1 MNTFIESNKGKH
13 FTLSDRISIEA
24 GIEKGWSFKRI
35 ADELG
40 KSPSSVSR
48 EVRRHLIFSPHY
60 YDDRSRRKTECI
72 YFSSC
77 SKQGVCGNLSCSSLC
92 SKCRSRKCASF
103 CPSFTTAKCELLKK
117 PPYVC
122 NACPKLRRCSHDFF
136 FYRAKHS
143 HDTSLELRSSSRSGI
158 NLSPEELDQL
168 DRLVSPLI
176 KKGQPLS
183 HIFLSHME
191 DIPCCQR
198 TLYSYVDKQ
207 YLSVIN
213 LDLPRKVR
221 YKKRKKKQ
229 LDTPVPGY
237 RKNRTYR
244 DLLDF
249 LASSPDASIVELDVV
264 EGAGGK
270 SGPVLLTLFFRNC
283 SLMLLFLLPGD
294 RRKYVQDVFDL
305 LLSELGPQTYSQ
317 LFPIILTDNGSS
329 FLDPSLFEMP
339 HRQDVLTKVFYCD
352 PMSSWQKGRLE
363 KNHEFIRYILPKG
376 TSFDSLTEQKVNLMM
391 NHINS
396 TARASLNGYT
406 PFQLALLLLDA
417 KLMSLMD
424 LRSVPADQVHLK
436 PDLIK

>member
-1 MNTFIESNKGKH
+1 M
-13 FTLSDRISIEA
+13 
-24 GIEKGWSFKRI
+24 
-35 ADELG
+35 
-40 KSPSSVSR
+40 
-48 EVRRHLIFSPHY
+48 
-60 YDDRSRRKTECI
+60 
-72 YFSSC
+72 
-77 SKQGVCGNLSCSSLC
+77 
-92 SKCRSRKCASF
+92 
-103 CPSFTTAKCELLKK
+103 
-117 PPYVC
+117 
-122 NACPKLRRCSHDFF
+122 
-136 FYRAKHS
+136 
-143 HDTSLELRSSSRSGI
+143 
-158 NLSPEELDQL
+158 
-168 DRLVSPLI
+168 
-176 KKGQPLS
+176 
-183 HIFLSHME
+183 
-191 DIPCCQR
+191 
-198 TLYSYVDKQ
+198 
-207 YLSVIN
+207 
-213 LDLPRKVR
+213 
-221 YKKRKKKQ
+221 
-229 LDTPVPGY
+229 
-237 RKNRTYR
+237 
-244 DLLDF
+244 
-249 LASSPDASIVELDVV
+249 

-339 HRQDVLTKVFYCD
+339 YRQDVLTKVFYCD

-396 TARASLNGYT
+396 TARASLNSCT

-424 LRSVPADQVHLK
+424 LRSVPADQIHLK

>member
-24 GIEKGWSFKRI
+24 GIEKGWSFKKI

-48 EVRRHLIFSPHY
+48 EVRRHLIFSLHY
-60 YDDRSRRKTECI
+60 YD
-72 YFSSC
+72 
-77 SKQGVCGNLSCSSLC
+77 
-92 SKCRSRKCASF
+92 
-103 CPSFTTAKCELLKK
+103 
-117 PPYVC
+117 
-122 NACPKLRRCSHDFF
+122 DFF

-249 LASSPDASIVELDVV
+249 LASSPDSSIVELDVV

-270 SGPVLLTLFFRNC
+270 SGPVLLTLFFRYC

-339 HRQDVLTKVFYCD
+339 HRQDVLTKVFYCA

-376 TSFDSLTEQKVNLMM
+376 TSFGSLTEQKVNLMM

-396 TARASLNGYT
+396 TARASLNGCT

-424 LRSVPADQVHLK
+424 LRSVPADQIHLK

>member
-1 MNTFIESNKGKH
+1 
-13 FTLSDRISIEA
+13 
-24 GIEKGWSFKRI
+24 
-35 ADELG
+35 
-40 KSPSSVSR
+40 
-48 EVRRHLIFSPHY
+48 
-60 YDDRSRRKTECI
+60 
-72 YFSSC
+72 
-77 SKQGVCGNLSCSSLC
+77 
-92 SKCRSRKCASF
+92 
-103 CPSFTTAKCELLKK
+103 
-117 PPYVC
+117 
-122 NACPKLRRCSHDFF
+122 
-136 FYRAKHS
+136 
-143 HDTSLELRSSSRSGI
+143 
-158 NLSPEELDQL
+158 
-168 DRLVSPLI
+168 
-176 KKGQPLS
+176 
-183 HIFLSHME
+183 ME

-249 LASSPDASIVELDVV
+249 LASSHDSSIVELDVV
-264 EGAGGK
+264 EGAGGQIR
-270 SGPVLLTLFFRNC
+270 SCPPYSVLSELFPDA
-283 SLMLLFLLPGD
+283 SFLLPGD

-396 TARASLNGYT
+396 TARASLNGCT

-424 LRSVPADQVHLK
+424 LRSVPADQIHLK

>member
-24 GIEKGWSFKRI
+24 GIEKGWSFKKI

-60 YDDRSRRKTECI
+60 YD
-72 YFSSC
+72 
-77 SKQGVCGNLSCSSLC
+77 
-92 SKCRSRKCASF
+92 
-103 CPSFTTAKCELLKK
+103 
-117 PPYVC
+117 
-122 NACPKLRRCSHDFF
+122 DFF

-168 DRLVSPLI
+168 NRLVSPLI

-249 LASSPDASIVELDVV
+249 LASSHDSSIVELDVV

-376 TSFDSLTEQKVNLMM
+376 TSFDSLTEQNVNLMM

-396 TARASLNGYT
+396 TARASLNGCT

-424 LRSVPADQVHLK
+424 LRSVPADQIHLK

>member
-24 GIEKGWSFKRI
+24 GIEKGWSFKKI
-35 ADELG
+35 AHELG

-92 SKCRSRKCASF
+92 SKCRNRKCASF

-122 NACPKLRRCSHDFF
+122 NTCPKLRRCSHDFF

-221 YKKRKKKQ
+221 YKKRKKKH
-229 LDTPVPGY
+229 LDTP
-237 RKNRTYR
+237 N
-244 DLLDF
+244 
-249 LASSPDASIVELDVV
+249 
-264 EGAGGK
+264 
-270 SGPVLLTLFFRNC
+270 PVLSSLLC
-283 SLMLLFLLPGD
+283 SFG
-294 RRKYVQDVFDL
+294 
-305 LLSELGPQTYSQ
+305 T
-317 LFPIILTDNGSS
+317 
-329 FLDPSLFEMP
+329 
-339 HRQDVLTKVFYCD
+339 VL
-352 PMSSWQKGRLE
+352 
-363 KNHEFIRYILPKG
+363 
-376 TSFDSLTEQKVNLMM
+376 
-391 NHINS
+391 
-396 TARASLNGYT
+396 
-406 PFQLALLLLDA
+406 
-417 KLMSLMD
+417 
-424 LRSVPADQVHLK
+424 
-436 PDLIK
+436 

>member
-1 MNTFIESNKGKH
+1 
-13 FTLSDRISIEA
+13 
-24 GIEKGWSFKRI
+24 
-35 ADELG
+35 
-40 KSPSSVSR
+40 
-48 EVRRHLIFSPHY
+48 
-60 YDDRSRRKTECI
+60 
-72 YFSSC
+72 
-77 SKQGVCGNLSCSSLC
+77 
-92 SKCRSRKCASF
+92 
-103 CPSFTTAKCELLKK
+103 
-117 PPYVC
+117 
-122 NACPKLRRCSHDFF
+122 
-136 FYRAKHS
+136 
-143 HDTSLELRSSSRSGI
+143 
-158 NLSPEELDQL
+158 
-168 DRLVSPLI
+168 
-176 KKGQPLS
+176 
-183 HIFLSHME
+183 ME

-249 LASSPDASIVELDVV
+249 LASSPDSSIVELDVV

-391 NHINS
+391 NHI
-396 TARASLNGYT
+396 
-406 PFQLALLLLDA
+406 
-417 KLMSLMD
+417 
-424 LRSVPADQVHLK
+424 K

>member
-1 MNTFIESNKGKH
+1 MH
-13 FTLSDRISIEA
+13 
-24 GIEKGWSFKRI
+24 
-35 ADELG
+35 
-40 KSPSSVSR
+40 
-48 EVRRHLIFSPHY
+48 
-60 YDDRSRRKTECI
+60 

-229 LDTPVPGY
+229 LDTSVPGY

-249 LASSPDASIVELDVV
+249 LASSPDSSIVELDVV

-283 SLMLLFLLPGD
+283 SL
-294 RRKYVQDVFDL
+294 
-305 LLSELGPQTYSQ
+305 
-317 LFPIILTDNGSS
+317 
-329 FLDPSLFEMP
+329 
-339 HRQDVLTKVFYCD
+339 
-352 PMSSWQKGRLE
+352 
-363 KNHEFIRYILPKG
+363 IRYILP
-376 TSFDSLTEQKVNLMM
+376 S
-391 NHINS
+391 
-396 TARASLNGYT
+396 
-406 PFQLALLLLDA
+406 
-417 KLMSLMD
+417 
-424 LRSVPADQVHLK
+424 
-436 PDLIK
+436 